1 MSRLSILWKHL
12 QLSTVACSG
21 LQAGNS
27 LLLMLCKQ
35 VMQYTLGR
43 DAGMELPPRVSGI

>member
-12 QLSTVACSG
+12 QLSTVACFG

-43 DAGMELPPRVSGI
+43 DAGMELPPRVTGT